1 MNPIKFRVIASGA
14 LVKQE
19 QVMAAA
25 EVLRGLGHVV
35 SLGEHVFASYRYLA
49 GTIAQR
55 AADLQA
61 ALADPEVDAIWI
73 ARGGFGS
80 AQLMAGLDALPVAK
94 PIIGYSDNCVI
105 LHEFARRNGV
115 AIHGPCFERIG
126 ATEPDKKRLDD
137 IHEVL
142 SLIDHLRCGHKN
154 QRLARQFAGHQ
165 VAGPVVDELHGKVT
179 GGNLATI
186 VSVMGSPWE
195 LDCEDKILLLEDV
208 GEAYYRIER
217 MLLQLQLAGKLQGLV
232 AVGLGEFSNCPRRD
246 VAHSIEQIFAEYLTP
261 LGIPLF
267 AGLPFGH
274 GQVNRPWI
282 LHETGVLTPA
292 GLSLQPPL
300 AECDDE

>member
-1 MNPIKFRVIASGA
+1 MNRIKFRVIATGA
-14 LVKQE
+14 AVKRE
-19 QVMAAA
+19 QIDAAIG
-25 EVLRGLGHVV
+25 VLTGLGHSV
-35 SLGEHVFASYRYLA
+35 SLGEHVFAQYRYLA

-80 AQLMAGLDALPVAK
+80 AQLMSTLDALPVSK

-126 ATEPDKKRLDD
+126 ASDTSQRRPED
-137 IHEVL
+137 IQEVL
-142 SLIDHLRCGHKN
+142 SLINHLRCG
-154 QRLARQFAGHQ
+154 QRSALVRPFGGHQ
-165 VAGPVVDELHGKVT
+165 VAGPRVDELHGKVT

-186 VSVMGSPWE
+186 VSVIGSPWE
-195 LDCEDKILLLEDV
+195 LDCNDKILLLEDV

-217 MLLQLQLAGKLQGLV
+217 MLLQLQAAGKLQNLI
-232 AVGLGEFSNCPRRD
+232 AVGLGEFLNCPRRD
-246 VAHSIEQIFAEYLTP
+246 VEHGIEQIFAEYLTP

-267 AGLPFGH
+267 TGLPFGH
-274 GQVNRPWI
+274 GLVNRPW
-282 LHETGVLTPA
+282 LMHETGVLSQA
-292 GLSLQPPL
+292 GLTLQPPL